1 MGISIG
7 LTWNEV
13 IMSELIKDGLAIKLT
28 NGVNIPLEYGKI
40 ITFYTG
46 NKERVLNGS
55 LQAEYDEGVRTGRY
69 HHVDFDVKNYGDGS
83 TLNQIYQWF
92 RESGI
97 YSVRVWLR
105 GWDSSL
111 IFNLKEVASFD
122 FYYKNPNPQ
131 GIQVLLKGGKRL
143 LLEKGQHIVF
153 YSCPVDEVE
162 DDLESFK
169 INDAPW
175 NDPVEFSLDYNE
187 DIYTVGLLNR
197 WGRGFGSA
205 KSVSINL
212 MGDGGQNLYKTSDF
226 EYFELV

>member
-1 MGISIG
+1 M
-7 LTWNEV
+7 
-13 IMSELIKDGLAIKLT
+13 
-28 NGVNIPLEYGKI
+28 
-40 ITFYTG
+40 
-46 NKERVLNGS
+46 
-55 LQAEYDEGVRTGRY
+55 
-69 HHVDFDVKNYGDGS
+69 
-83 TLNQIYQWF
+83 
-92 RESGI
+92 
-97 YSVRVWLR
+97 WLR

-122 FYYKNPNPQ
+122 FRYTNPNPK

-153 YSCPVDEVE
+153 YSCPVDDVE
-162 DDLESFK
+162 DELESFK

-187 DIYTVGLLNR
+187 DLYTVGLLNR

-205 KSVSINL
+205 KSVSIKLVGSNEF
-212 MGDGGQNLYKTSDF
+212 LYPTSDF

>member
-1 MGISIG
+1 M
-7 LTWNEV
+7 T
-13 IMSELIKDGLAIKLT
+13 ELIKDGLTIKLN
-28 NGVNIPLEYGKI
+28 NGVNIPLEYGKT
-40 ITFYTG
+40 ITFYAG
-46 NKERVLNGS
+46 SKERVLNGS
-55 LQAEYDEGVRTGRY
+55 LQAEYDEGIRTGYY
-69 HHVDFDVKNYGDGS
+69 HHVDFDVQNFGDAS
-83 TLNQIYQWF
+83 TLSEIYKWF

-122 FYYKNPNPQ
+122 FYYANPNPK
-131 GIQVLLKGGKRL
+131 GIQVLLKGNKRL

-162 DDLESFK
+162 DELESFK

-187 DIYTVGLLNR
+187 DLYTVGLLNR
-197 WGRGFGSA
+197 WGKGFGSA
-205 KSVSINL
+205 KSVAIKL
-212 MGDGGQNLYKTSDF
+212 IGDGGQSLYPTSDF

>member
-1 MGISIG
+1 M
-7 LTWNEV
+7 T
-13 IMSELIKDGLAIKLT
+13 ELIKDGLAIKLT
-28 NGVNIPLEYGKI
+28 NGVNIPLEYNRSLI
-40 ITFYTG
+40 FY
-46 NKERVLNGS
+46 NSSKRDVLDGS
-55 LQAEYDEGVRTGRY
+55 HDRRY
-69 HHVDFDVKNYGDGS
+69 ELVKSSTRRWEFDLKVENYGDLGS
-83 TLNQIYQWF
+83 LKHIMEWF
-92 RESGI
+92 RSSTRR
-97 YSVRVWLR
+97 SVRVSLR

-111 IFNLKEVASFD
+111 IFNLSEVAGFD
-122 FYYKNPNPQ
+122 FYYTNPNPK

-143 LLEKGQHIVF
+143 LLEKGQHIIF

-162 DDLESFK
+162 EELESFK

-205 KSVSINL
+205 KSVSVEL
-212 MGDGGQNLYKTSDF
+212 VGDGGQSLYNTSDF